1 MTVRDRVLAT
11 VAQVMNVPLAE
22 LSDQS
27 SPDTVAAWD
36 SLQHMNLVLALEEQ
50 FGVRFS
56 DDQVMTLL
64 TVGAIVAA
72 LDGLGSG
79 GNDARR
85 S

>member
-11 VAQVMNVPLAE
+11 VAQVMNVPVAE

-27 SPDTVAAWD
+27 SPDTVAGWD

-64 TVGAIVAA
+64 TVAAIVAA
-72 LDGLGSG
+72 LDGLRSE